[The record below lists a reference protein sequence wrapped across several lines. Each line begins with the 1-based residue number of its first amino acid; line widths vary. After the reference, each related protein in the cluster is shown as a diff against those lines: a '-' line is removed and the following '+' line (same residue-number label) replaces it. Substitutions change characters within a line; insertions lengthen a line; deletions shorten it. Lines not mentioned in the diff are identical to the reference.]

1 MLDVNNSLEFGGTV
15 PDVIKFKF
23 LIAVSLINLLTNSL
37 ISNPFA
43 SKFDKKL
50 ESLAYDTTDICTI
63 TDNSESKNGKY
74 RVTDGSVSYIAYS
87 DTDNFKV
94 GDQVRVNIPNNDYTQ

>member
-1 MLDVNNSLEFGGTV
+1 MSDYLESL
-15 PDVIKFKF
+15 FKGVDI
-23 LIAVSLINLLTNSL
+23 LI
-37 ISNPFA
+37 
-43 SKFDKKL
+43 DKKL

-94 GDQVRVNIPNNDYTQ
+94 GDQVRVNIPNNDYTQQKFIVGKYTSEDSTK